1 MRRYLAARSSAWQA
15 KEKVDAWAKKPAPVW
30 NSAKNAWVVEE
41 TRPGLFEEQRQR
53 AALGAAQ
60 RAQEQAD
67 ENRPKRAELSREA
80 GQWPRG
86 SPTRWL
92 GRKGTLWIKRTGPFG
107 ARLPFGAGYHYTR
120 LGTWSAEP
128 VEPVETFWTMA
139 D

>member
-1 MRRYLAARSSAWQA
+1 M
-15 KEKVDAWAKKPAPVW
+15 
-30 NSAKNAWVVEE
+30 VESV
-41 TRPGLFEEQRQR
+41 RPGFIEEQRQR
-53 AALGAAQ
+53 ADLSAAKK
-60 RAQEQAD
+60 AQEQAD
-67 ENRPKRAELSREA
+67 ARRPKRKDLSRDA

-92 GRKGTLWIKRTGPFG
+92 ASKGTLWIKRIGPFG